1 MCDME
6 IETLNGVDLIYGME
20 NKKDVEVVGSLV
32 LVYVVAS
39 MMAVIGSVGVLLLL
53 CHHYSVNF
61 FFGIVAVSS
70 GGITGFVLGAYIYL
84 LMFER
89 TT

>member
-1 MCDME
+1 ME
-6 IETLNGVDLIYGME
+6 SDTLKGVDLIYAME
-20 NKKDVEVVGSLV
+20 NENDVEVVGSLV

-53 CHHYSVNF
+53 CHHYNSVNF
-61 FFGIVAVSS
+61 FIGIVAVSS

-84 LMFER
+84 LIFER